1 MKLETDVAA
10 QPDKGVS
17 LAYLV
22 VLAGICSALHIWK
35 LPPALPAIRAELD
48 MSLVTSG
55 FLLSLVQL
63 AGMTLG
69 LLTGMTAE
77 KIGLRRSVV
86 VGLLLLAASSVGSAA
101 YATLTSLLLWRALE
115 GVGFLLVVL
124 PGPALI
130 RQLVSPAKL
139 SRVLGVW
146 GCYIPVGS
154 IIILLV
160 GSWVLGM
167 ANWRVLW
174 LGLAVVTVLVAAIVW
189 RGLPAD
195 AAPSGDAKKSSFSA
209 WSIIRLTLSSA
220 NIWMVAFMFA
230 MYAGQ
235 WISVI
240 GFLPTIYQLSGVSGI
255 MAGVLTAIVAGSN
268 AIGCLYAGRL
278 LHHGFTPRTLV
289 LTGYAAMMISSI
301 VAFAFPVPVWVQ
313 FAAVLVFSTLG
324 GLVPTTM
331 FYLTIKLAPAPQATA
346 ASVGWMQQLS
356 AAGQFCGPP
365 LIAWVATVVG
375 GWQGTWLVT
384 VAAALLG
391 SATMV
396 HLSRRISKNQPSA
409 LSH

>member
-1 MKLETDVAA
+1 MTLEEDVAA
-10 QPDKGVS
+10 APEKNAG

-35 LPPALPAIRAELD
+35 LPPALTAIRAELG

-69 LLTGMTAE
+69 LVMGMAAE

-86 VGLLLLAASSVGSAA
+86 AGLLLLAVSSVGSVL
-101 YATLTSLLLWRALE
+101 YATLNSLLWWRALE
-115 GVGFLLVVL
+115 GMGFLLVIL

-130 RQLVSPAKL
+130 RRLVPPNRL
-139 SRVLGVW
+139 SRLLGVW

-154 IIILLV
+154 IVILLV
-160 GSWVLGM
+160 GSWVLGV

-174 LGLAVVTVLVAAIVW
+174 LGLTVVTVLIAVVVW
-189 RGLPAD
+189 RGLPSEVD
-195 AAPSGDAKKSSFSA
+195 EAPDEGARNTSFSA
-209 WSIIRLTLSSA
+209 WRIIGLTLSSGK
-220 NIWMVAFMFA
+220 IWMVAFMFA

-240 GFLPTIYQLSGVSGI
+240 GFLPTIYQLSGVSGV

-278 LHHGFTPRTLV
+278 LHWGFAPRTLV
-289 LTGYAAMMISSI
+289 LAGYAAMAVSSI
-301 VAFAFPVPVWVQ
+301 VAFAFPVSVWVQ
-313 FAAVLVFSTLG
+313 FAAVLVFSALG

-331 FYLTIKLAPAPQATA
+331 FYLTVKLAPVPQATA

-365 LIAWVATVVG
+365 LVAWVATLAG
-375 GWQGTWLVT
+375 GWQSTWMVT
-384 VAAALLG
+384 VSAALLG
-391 SATMV
+391 AVAMMY
-396 HLSRRISKNQPSA
+396 LDRGIRQR
-409 LSH
+409 

>member
-1 MKLETDVAA
+1 MTLEEDVAA
-10 QPDKGVS
+10 APEKNAG

-35 LPPALPAIRAELD
+35 LPPALTAIRAELG

-69 LLTGMTAE
+69 LVMGMAAE

-86 VGLLLLAASSVGSAA
+86 AGLLLLAVSSVGSVL
-101 YATLTSLLLWRALE
+101 YATLNSLLWWRALE
-115 GVGFLLVVL
+115 GMGFLLVIL

-130 RQLVSPAKL
+130 RRLVPPNRL
-139 SRVLGVW
+139 SRLLGVW

-154 IIILLV
+154 IVILLV
-160 GSWVLGM
+160 GSWVLGV

-174 LGLAVVTVLVAAIVW
+174 LGLTVVTVLIAVVVW
-189 RGLPAD
+189 RGLPSEVD
-195 AAPSGDAKKSSFSA
+195 EAPDEGARHTSFSA
-209 WSIIRLTLSSA
+209 WRIIGLTLSSG

-240 GFLPTIYQLSGVSGI
+240 GFLPTIYQLSGVSGV

-278 LHHGFTPRTLV
+278 LHWGFAPRTLV
-289 LTGYAAMMISSI
+289 LAGYAAMAVSSI
-301 VAFAFPVPVWVQ
+301 VAFAFPVSVWVQ
-313 FAAVLVFSTLG
+313 FAAVLVFSALG

-331 FYLTIKLAPAPQATA
+331 FYLTVKLAPVPQATA

-365 LIAWVATVVG
+365 LVAWVATLAG
-375 GWQGTWLVT
+375 GWQSTWMVT
-384 VAAALLG
+384 VSAALLG
-391 SATMV
+391 AVAMMY
-396 HLSRRISKNQPSA
+396 LDRGIRQR
-409 LSH
+409 

>member
-1 MKLETDVAA
+1 MTLEEDVAA
-10 QPDKGVS
+10 APEKNAG

-35 LPPALPAIRAELD
+35 LPPALTAIRAELG

-69 LLTGMTAE
+69 LVMGMAAE

-86 VGLLLLAASSVGSAA
+86 AGLLLLAVSSVGSVL
-101 YATLTSLLLWRALE
+101 YATLNSLLWWRALE
-115 GVGFLLVVL
+115 GMGFLLVIL

-130 RQLVSPAKL
+130 RRLVPPNRL
-139 SRVLGVW
+139 SRLLGVW

-154 IIILLV
+154 IVILLV
-160 GSWVLGM
+160 GSWVLGV

-174 LGLAVVTVLVAAIVW
+174 LGLTVVTVLIAVVVW
-189 RGLPAD
+189 RGLPSEVD
-195 AAPSGDAKKSSFSA
+195 EAPDEGARHTSFSA
-209 WSIIRLTLSSA
+209 WRIIGLTLSSGK
-220 NIWMVAFMFA
+220 IWMVAFMFA

-240 GFLPTIYQLSGVSGI
+240 GFLPTIYQLSGVSGV

-278 LHHGFTPRTLV
+278 LHWGFAPRTLV
-289 LTGYAAMMISSI
+289 LAGYAAMAVSSI
-301 VAFAFPVPVWVQ
+301 VAFAFPVSVWVQ
-313 FAAVLVFSTLG
+313 FAAVLVFSALG

-331 FYLTIKLAPAPQATA
+331 FYLTVKLAPVPQATA

-365 LIAWVATVVG
+365 LVAWVATLAG
-375 GWQGTWLVT
+375 GWQSTWMVT
-384 VAAALLG
+384 VSAALLG
-391 SATMV
+391 AVAMMY
-396 HLSRRISKNQPSA
+396 LDRGIR
-409 LSH
+409 